1 MIGDR
6 NICTWIDTDILRCVA
21 TRVVQREEFSI
32 FFMELFEFVLFERF
46 WILRHN
52 ATLKPLLLGPH
63 DMTSS
68 TPYWMQKIC
77 NFFCYVIQHGHQAI
91 VIISQD

>member
-32 FFMELFEFVLFERF
+32 FFYGTIWVCVV
-46 WILRHN
+46 WKILDF
-52 ATLKPLLLGPH
+52 AA
-63 DMTSS
+63 
-68 TPYWMQKIC
+68 QC
-77 NFFCYVIQHGHQAI
+77 NSEAPVAWSKWYDVIDAI
-91 VIISQD
+91 LDAKDL